1 MSDRWV
7 CFLAGLAV
15 AAAMVGAVE
24 QARIRWRDAEIFD
37 LRADVADLEDRLQRA
52 REDCAAAAHGAEE
65 ELGAA
70 HDECA
75 EALNALAAY
84 KDEQCNG
91 RVPDLVNAYNGLV
104 DRYNALG
111 KARRIAHIALPPGEH
126 GGLTVEPEGI

>member
-1 MSDRWV
+1 MSDRIV

-15 AAAMVGAVE
+15 AAALVGAVE

-37 LRADVADLEDRLQRA
+37 LRADVEDLEDRLQRA
-52 REDCAAAAHGAEE
+52 REDCAAAARGAEE

-70 HDECA
+70 HDDCA
-75 EALNALAAY
+75 AALNALAVY

-91 RVPDLVNAYNGLV
+91 RFPDLVNAYNGLV

-111 KARRIAHIALPPGEH
+111 KARRIAHIVLPPGEP